1 MKKYFYR
8 VCSLMIIAAL
18 LLALLPCLSMPCTA
32 AAPRSNALDLT
43 AISSD
48 DANIE
53 QGWSWNA
60 EAKELTLNG
69 LSLTCTAETALRVP
83 DGTNIIVTGRNYV
96 KSINSGSSADSHSF
110 GIRCDG
116 AVTFSGDGSITAT
129 GSGAYTNY
137 GICCEGKAS
146 ISFTEKAI
154 VTAIADEATSASLG
168 IYCAGPVLLS
178 DTASVEAVGG
188 KGQSLS
194 RGLAAD
200 GLITVTNGTLKARSS
215 RVYSSTGLSY
225 GVYAGK
231 GIIVSDGTVVAAS
244 DTQNYGGTGL
254 YVFTGTAQ
262 IDGGDVTVRGGL
274 KAFHKTPSFDQYS
287 SARVTLVGNDV
298 TGKDALAWNRYSDIT
313 NYKYV
318 RLMPYDPAGGLTCSD
333 WAKAEIIRASVQG
346 IIPSCLAGKDLREDI
361 TRQEFAAVAV
371 KTFEILAK
379 TKATVASENPFRDCD
394 DPEVLKAY
402 KLGITEGTSAT
413 TFQPDIV
420 LTRETAATM
429 LTRSY
434 MIAKNVPELR
444 FSMPVRF
451 ADDQNISPWAYDSV
465 YFMATKGVIK
475 GGANNMFMP
484 RALTVN
490 EKAEGYGNTTRQEAL
505 LIALRMVETFGI
517 V

>member
-1 MKKYFYR
+1 MKRTIRFF
-8 VCSLMIIAAL
+8 SLMFFAACLVFSL
-18 LLALLPCLSMPCTA
+18 LSSLSTPALA
-32 AAPRSNALDLT
+32 AAPRSNALDCT
-43 AISSD
+43 AMSTD
-48 DANIE
+48 DSNVE

-60 EAKELTLNG
+60 ETKELTLSG
-69 LSLTCTAETALRVP
+69 ISLTCTAETALRVP
-83 DGTNIIVTGRNYV
+83 DGTKIIVTGSNFV
-96 KSINSGSSADSHSF
+96 KSVNSGTSADSHSF

-116 AVTFSGDGSITAT
+116 TLTFSGDGSITVT
-129 GSGAYTNY
+129 GSGAFTNY
-137 GICCEGKAS
+137 GICCEGNGS
-146 ISFTEKAI
+146 LSFSEKVSVLAI
-154 VTAIADEATSASLG
+154 GDYATDTCIG
-168 IYCAGPVLLS
+168 IYCAGPVTIS
-178 DTASVEAVGG
+178 DAVMVEAVGG
-188 KGQSLS
+188 KSNNLS
-194 RGLAAD
+194 RGLAAE
-200 GLITVTNGTLKARSS
+200 GLITVTNGSVKARSS

-225 GVYAGK
+225 GVYAAK
-231 GIIVSDGTVVAAS
+231 GITVSDGVLVAAS

-254 YVFTGTAQ
+254 YVFTGTTQ

-274 KAFHKTPSFDQYS
+274 KAFHKNPMFDQYS
-287 SARVTLVGNDV
+287 PDRVTLVGNDV
-298 TGKDALAWNRYSDIT
+298 TGSGALAWNRYSDIT

-333 WAKAEIIRASVQG
+333 WAKSEIVRASVQG
-346 IIPSCLAGKDLREDI
+346 IIPDCLAGKDLTEDI
-361 TRQEFAAVAV
+361 SRQEFAAVAV

-379 TKATVASENPFRDCD
+379 SKAVPASENPFRDCD
-394 DPEVLKAY
+394 DSEVLKAY

-413 TFQPDIV
+413 TFEPDIV

-475 GGANNMFMP
+475 GGANNLFMP

-490 EKAEGYGNTTRQEAL
+490 EKAAGYGNATREEAL
-505 LIALRMVETFGI
+505 LIALRMVETFSW
-517 V
+517 